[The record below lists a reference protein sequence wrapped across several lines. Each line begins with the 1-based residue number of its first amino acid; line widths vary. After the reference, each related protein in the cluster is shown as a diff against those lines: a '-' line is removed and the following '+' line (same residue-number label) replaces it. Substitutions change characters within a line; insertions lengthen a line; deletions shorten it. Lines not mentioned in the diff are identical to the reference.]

1 MNEKYIILDTETT
14 NDIECP
20 LVYDL
25 GFAVIDMGGRVYA
38 SYSYV
43 VADVFCDSELMASAY
58 FTEKIPSYWED
69 IHNNIRILKSF
80 RSIERIFHRVCK
92 EWNVKGFIAHNMRFD
107 YLALNNTKRYLTT
120 SRYRFFFPYGAKF
133 IDTLKLSRL
142 TFDNNS
148 EYRAFCV
155 ENDYVTSRNQN
166 RYTAEIIY
174 RFLTSCN
181 DFVEEHTGLAD
192 CMIEK
197 EIFSFCMNY
206 MNKEDG
212 YLW

>member
-25 GFAVIDMGGRVYA
+25 GFAVIDASGRVYA

-58 FTEKIPSYWED
+58 FSEKIPSYWED

-80 RSIERIFHRVCK
+80 RSIERIFRRVCK
-92 EWNVKGFIAHNMRFD
+92 EWNIKGFIAHNMRFD

-142 TFDNNS
+142 AFDDNS

-197 EIFSFCMNY
+197 EIFSFCMNH

>member
-1 MNEKYIILDTETT
+1 MTKKFIILDTETT

-25 GFAVIDMGGRVYA
+25 GFAVIDLEGHVYA

-43 VADVFCDSELMASAY
+43 VADIFCDNELMSTAY
-58 FTEKIPSYWED
+58 FADKIPSYWED
-69 IHNNIRILKSF
+69 IQDGTRILKSF
-80 RSIERIFHRVCK
+80 RSIERIFRRVCK
-92 EWNVKGFIAHNMRFD
+92 EWGVDSFIAHNMRFD

-197 EIFSFCMNY
+197 EIFSFCMNH